1 MKSRRQF
8 KMCLAIG
15 LFVCAGPI
23 VACGD
28 DPDSPRASRGFDST
42 RVVAVE
48 TLTCANR
55 VVRGAA
61 IRLVD
66 GIYLTAA
73 HNVEDARSI
82 EIDGQPMSYIST
94 DERVDLGLLI
104 TDDSVDLSLVDVSD
118 WTTSQA
124 ARSAAIVTHES
135 VRETTISPDVLV
147 RATRP
152 DGSQRQW
159 LGTPVLSIVVSG
171 ESGSALVQDGSP
183 IGMIVQAVKNEERAF
198 AVSAAEVRE
207 FVAKVT
213 SVSGLSDSQYPGR
226 LTSDRGTGPVHPVG
240 STCP

>member
-15 LFVCAGPI
+15 MLVCAGPI

-28 DPDSPRASRGFDST
+28 DPDVLPAARGFDSS
-42 RVVAVE
+42 RVVSVE
-48 TLTCANR
+48 SLSCNNR
-55 VVRGAA
+55 TVRGTAL
-61 IRLVD
+61 RLDD
-66 GIYLTAA
+66 GVYLTAA
-73 HNVEDARSI
+73 HNVDESRSI
-82 EIDGQPMSYIST
+82 HVDGQPISFLST
-94 DERVDLGLLI
+94 DDRVDLGLLI
-104 TDDSVDLSLVDVSD
+104 VDHSIDLDGIDTSD
-118 WTTSQA
+118 WATSDP

-135 VRETTISPDVLV
+135 VRETTIDPDVLV

-152 DGSQRQW
+152 SGSQRQW
-159 LGTPVLSIVVSG
+159 LGTPILSTVVFG

-198 AVSAAEVRE
+198 AVSAEEVRE

-226 LTSDRGTGPVHPVG
+226 LTSDRGTGPVHLVG